1 VKAVGARHPGG
12 PEVLEIRDL
21 PEPHA
26 GHGEVTIEVAY
37 AGLNFAEIMG
47 RRGDHGPVA
56 DPFVP
61 GLEVAGHI
69 ATVGEGVN
77 DLRVGQAV
85 CAFTDVGGYA
95 ELARAQSALTFP
107 VDDDSADGLLRA
119 ACTPTIAITAW
130 SLLRHAGRLCAGETL
145 LVHAAAGGLGT
156 LVAQLARHLGAGQII
171 GTVGNATKARYARQF
186 GYDHV
191 LVRKNFAV
199 RMAEISDG
207 RGVDLVL
214 DSVGGS
220 TREQSL
226 ELVAPYGRLVACG
239 NATQSEDFLASA
251 DKLMGLNA
259 SLVGYSIGSL
269 AASTPQHV
277 REAGLEVMAILQRGV
292 ARIDITEVVELDD
305 IQTTHQRMEAGET
318 MGKLAMR
325 IAG

>member
-1 VKAVGARHPGG
+1 VKAVVARHPGG

-21 PEPHA
+21 PEPQA
-26 GHGEVTIEVAY
+26 RHGQVTIEVVY

-69 ATVGEGVN
+69 ATVGEGVS
-77 DLRVGQAV
+77 DVRVGQAV

-95 ELARAQSALTFP
+95 ELARAHSALTFP

-171 GTVGNATKARYARQF
+171 GTVGSATKALYAHQF

-191 LVRKNFAV
+191 LVRNNFAV
-199 RMAEISDG
+199 RMAEINDQ

-220 TREQSL
+220 TRDQSL
-226 ELVAPYGRLVACG
+226 ALLAPYGRLVACG
-239 NATQSEDFLASA
+239 NAAQSEDFLASA
-251 DKLMGLNA
+251 GKLMGLNA

-269 AASTPQHV
+269 AASAPQRV
-277 REAGLEVMAILQRGV
+277 REAGLEAMAIMQRGV